1 VKCIGQQRI
10 ARYGDDFP
18 IKNIKQGE
26 GNVSWSKNEAKKT
39 FLWMNMAILLQIN
52 EYVPEL

>member
-1 VKCIGQQRI
+1 MKCIGQQRI

-39 FLWMNMAILLQIN
+39 LWMNMAILLQIN

>member
-1 VKCIGQQRI
+1 MKCVGQQRI
-10 ARYGDDFP
+10 TKYGDDFP
-18 IKNIKQGE
+18 KKNIKQGE
-26 GNVSWSKNEAKKT
+26 GNVSWSKTEAKKH